1 MKNSALPKFKSSAGS
16 NFYAE
21 LRSNVEN
28 YFKSNKISKFG
39 NGKVVLKSVI
49 LLGTYFG
56 AYLAILL
63 LGLPIWAMWLL
74 TLVMGLAIAGIGMGV
89 MHDANHGS
97 YSQNRKVNKILGKT
111 ADLLGASSN
120 NWINQHNKLHHTYT
134 NIYEHDEDINGKG
147 LFRFSPDAPRKKMH
161 RYQHIYWTFFYG
173 FLTLGWYF
181 ADFSAYKKY
190 REAGLNR
197 STGKKMRREIAEL
210 VFFKVFF
217 LFYLLVVPI
226 LVLDIAWWQVLI
238 GFITMNFTAGMI
250 LSVVFQMA
258 HVVDKFDLSNH
269 DKFTG
274 ETKVEWAVH
283 QIQNTFNFATKNK
296 LVTWYCGGLNFQ
308 IEHHLFPNISHVHYP
323 KLYKIIKE
331 TALKYNINYQEFDTF
346 REAFVSHLIYLKKL
360 GKYQPSLVRA

>member
-1 MKNSALPKFKSSAGS
+1 MTLPKFKSSAGS
-16 NFYAE
+16 QFYYE
-21 LRSNVEN
+21 LKQNVET
-28 YFKSNKISKFG
+28 YFSSNKISKFG
-39 NGKVVLKSVI
+39 NEKIVLKTVI
-49 LLGTYFG
+49 LLAAYFG
-56 AYLAILL
+56 SYLAILL
-63 LGLPIWAMWLL
+63 LGLPVWVMWAL
-74 TLVMGLAIAGIGMGV
+74 TLVMGVAIAGIGMGV

-97 YSQNRKVNKILGKT
+97 FSKNGSINKILGKT

-147 LFRFSPDAPRKKMH
+147 LFRFSPEAPLRKFH
-161 RYQHIYWTFFYG
+161 RFQYIYWTFFYG

-181 ADFSAYKKY
+181 ADFKAYKKY
-190 REAGLNR
+190 RDRGLNR
-197 STGKKMRREIAEL
+197 SQGKKKRQEIGEM

-217 LFYLLVVPI
+217 IIYLIVIPY
-226 LVLDIAWWQVLI
+226 LVLDIAWWQLLI
-238 GFITMNFTAGMI
+238 GFLTMNFTAGMI
-250 LSVVFQMA
+250 LSLVFQMA

-283 QIQNTFNFATKNK
+283 QIQNTFNFATNNK

-308 IEHHLFPNISHVHYP
+308 IEHHLFPNISHIHYP

-331 TALKYNINYQEFDTF
+331 TALKYGIDYQEFDTF
-346 REAFVSHLIYLKKL
+346 SEAFISHLIFLKKL
-360 GKYQPSLVRA
+360 GTSKPVAA